1 VAHIAPEAMDGG
13 PLAVVRDGDMIEID
27 IPDQKLWLDIGDE
40 ELKNRMDVWQ
50 PPPRK
55 VKKGYLAIYAKMA
68 KAADKG
74 AALRY
79 NED

>member
-1 VAHIAPEAMDGG
+1 MDGG

-27 IPDQKLWLDIGDE
+27 IPNHKLRLDISDE
-40 ELKNRMDVWQ
+40 ELKNRMDAWRA
-50 PPPRK
+50 PAGK

-79 NED
+79 KEG

>member
-1 VAHIAPEAMDGG
+1 VQII
-13 PLAVVRDGDMIEID
+13 LAVVKDGDTIEID
-27 IPDQKLWLDIGDE
+27 IPNHRLWLDISDE
-40 ELKNRMDVWQ
+40 ELKNRMDAWH
-50 PPPRK
+50 PPPSK

-79 NED
+79 DEG